1 MNKTKFRLPVVATGA
16 LATLAFGSTAIAQ
29 SSDAIIDKL
38 VEKGILTTKEANEL
52 REEADKNFTTSYQVK
67 SGMLDWV
74 TALRFNGDFRG
85 RAEGFY
91 SEAPN
96 FADRSRF
103 RYRLRFGATA
113 VIKDN
118 FEVGLRLSSSE
129 AQGTFGGDPISGNT
143 TFQDNAS
150 KKFVFIDLAYAKWTP
165 INTPDW
171 SASLTIG
178 KMENPFVFSDMVF
191 DGDYTAEGAA
201 IQLGYTFNDQHAAK
215 VNAGGFSL
223 DEIGGSADDPYL
235 FGAQLRL
242 ESTWNKHVA
251 TSIGVAALGIMN
263 DQQLNNTAVPNINRG
278 NTRSTLIV
286 GTTTN
291 QVPAFNLNPIVA
303 DASVT
308 YTMESFWNYNAP
320 FPIKV
325 GGDYMYNPAATG
337 KNRAYSAG
345 VTFGKSGKKGLWDL
359 AYTYKHLGADAWYEE
374 FVDSDFGAF
383 YGGTLVNSGLGA
395 GYGSGTNV
403 KGHIAKFSYS
413 PYDSLTLSIKWFL
426 ADLIT
431 PLAGVDEYKMN
442 RMQVD
447 AVWKF

>member
-16 LATLAFGSTAIAQ
+16 LATLAFGSTALAQ

-38 VEKGILTTKEANEL
+38 VEKGILTAKEANEL

-67 SGMLDWV
+67 SGMSDWV

-85 RAEGFY
+85 RGEGFY
-91 SEAPN
+91 SDAPT
-96 FADRSRF
+96 FPDRNRF

-118 FEVGLRLSSSE
+118 FEVGLRISSSE
-129 AQGTFGGDPISGNT
+129 ASGTFGGDPISGNT

-150 KKFVFIDLAYAKWTP
+150 KKFVFIDLAYARWTP
-165 INTPDW
+165 INTPQW
-171 SASLTIG
+171 AGGLTIG

-191 DGDYTAEGAA
+191 DADYTAEGAA
-201 IQLGYTFNDQHAAK
+201 IQLAYTFNDKHSAK
-215 VNAGGFSL
+215 LNAGGFAV
-223 DEIGGSADDPYL
+223 DEIGGSSDDPYL
-235 FGAQLRL
+235 LGAQFRFD
-242 ESTWNKHVA
+242 SIWNKHIA
-251 TSIGVAALGIMN
+251 TSFGVAGLALEANQNLGN
-263 DQQLNNTAVPNINRG
+263 AAVPNINRG
-278 NTRSTLIV
+278 NTRDAA
-286 GTTTN
+286 G
-291 QVPAFNLNPIVA
+291 NLVYNYNPIVA

-308 YTMESFWNYNAP
+308 YTLESFWHYNAP
-320 FPIKV
+320 FPIKL
-325 GGDYMYNPAATG
+325 GGDYMINPAANG
-337 KNRAYSAG
+337 KNWAYSAG

-359 AYTYKHLGADAWYEE
+359 AYTWKYLGADAWWEE
-374 FVDSDFGAF
+374 VVDSDFGAF
-383 YGGTLVNSGLGA
+383 YGAAFPNSGLGA

-426 ADLIT
+426 TDLIS
-431 PLAGVDEYKMN
+431 PLAGVDEYRMN